1 MFNLTELA
9 WLFLFAFAGWYWW
22 KSREVK
28 EVALAAAKRH
38 CQQMDVML
46 LDEAVY
52 LRGFWFKRDLNGR
65 IRVWR
70 RFMFEFSTT
79 GEHRYLGRVIMLGWR
94 VESVQ
99 LDPHRI
105 TEA

>member
-1 MFNLTELA
+1 MFDLTELA
-9 WLFLFAFAGWYWW
+9 WLFLFAFVGWYWW
-22 KSREVK
+22 KSRAVK

-38 CQQMDVML
+38 CEQMDVSL
-46 LDEAVY
+46 LDEAVF
-52 LRGFWFKRDLNGR
+52 LRGFWFKRDQNGR
-65 IRVWR
+65 VRVWR

-79 GEHRYLGRVIMLGWR
+79 GEHRYFGRVIMLGWQ

-105 TEA
+105 SEA